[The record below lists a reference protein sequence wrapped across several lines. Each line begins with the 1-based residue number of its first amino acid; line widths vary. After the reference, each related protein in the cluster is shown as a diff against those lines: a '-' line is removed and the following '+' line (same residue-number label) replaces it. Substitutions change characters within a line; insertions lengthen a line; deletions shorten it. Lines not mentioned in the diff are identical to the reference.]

1 MKNTYYVRYY
11 SDFSNTYALLAVTD
25 EVDQSMLTAAND
37 AHKRFGRPRW
47 ERITRKE
54 CRRLRNAERR
64 RRKEDPSFSGYADA
78 EVMKAKYKLSGCS
91 VTPTDYYLKNSLVEV

>member
-1 MKNTYYVRYY
+1 MKNAYYVRYG
-11 SDFSNTYALLAVTD
+11 SFSNVYGLLAVTD
-25 EVDQSMLTAAND
+25 EIDQSMLTAAND
-37 AHKRFGRPRW
+37 AHRRFGAPTW

-64 RRKEDPSFSGYADA
+64 RRKEDPSHSGYADA

-91 VTPTDYYLKNSLVEV
+91 VMSTDYYKNSLVEV

>member
-1 MKNTYYVRYY
+1 MKNTYYVRYG
-11 SDFSNTYALLAVTD
+11 SFSNVYGLLAVTD

-37 AHKRFGRPRW
+37 EYRQSGAPEW

-64 RRKEDPSFSGYADA
+64 RRKEDSSFSGYADV
-78 EVMKAKYKLSGCS
+78 EVLKAKYKLDGCCAYNEN
-91 VTPTDYYLKNSLVEV
+91 TLVKV